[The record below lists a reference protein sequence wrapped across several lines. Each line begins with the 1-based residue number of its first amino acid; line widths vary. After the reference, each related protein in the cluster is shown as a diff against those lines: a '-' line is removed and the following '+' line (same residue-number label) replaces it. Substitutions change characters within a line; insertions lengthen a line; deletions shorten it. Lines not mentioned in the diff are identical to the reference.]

1 MSGITR
7 HEPEGGILSNAV
19 EAGGL
24 VFLAGSVADDL
35 DLDMTGQTKQAL
47 AYIDQILARCGTS
60 KARLVSATV
69 FIADWADAPA
79 YNEVWKAWVD
89 PANLPARAT
98 VEAKMFSPKCRIEII
113 CVAAK

>member
-1 MSGITR
+1 MTDIKR

-35 DLDMTGQTKQAL
+35 DLDMAGQTRQAL
-47 AYIDQILARCGTS
+47 AYVDDMLARCGTS
-60 KARLVSATV
+60 KAKLVSATV
-69 FIADWADAPA
+69 YIADWVDAPA
-79 YNEVWKAWVD
+79 YNAVWKAWVD
-89 PANLPARAT
+89 PNNLPARAT
-98 VEAKMFSPKCRIEII
+98 VEARMFSPKCLIEIV

>member
-1 MSGITR
+1 MTDIKR

-35 DLDMTGQTKQAL
+35 DLDIAGQTRQAL
-47 AYIDQILARCGTS
+47 AYIDQMLARCGTS
-60 KARLVSATV
+60 KSKLVSATV
-69 FIADWADAPA
+69 WVADMAEAPA
-79 YNEVWKAWVD
+79 YNAVWKEWVD

-98 VEAKMFSPKCRIEII
+98 VEARLFSPKCRIEIM